1 MDISSVMTDPEDRI
15 KGERVNKGDE
25 LLFADETAIESQ
37 ESKEPWKVVIAD
49 DEEEVHAVT
58 RMVLDNF
65 TFEGRGLELLSAYSG
80 SETKTLLRKHPDT
93 AVLLLDVVM
102 EEDTTGLEVVKYIRE
117 ELENRFVRII
127 LRTGQPGQAPER
139 QVTMEYD
146 INDYKEK
153 TELTAQKLF
162 TTIIGLLRAY
172 RDLRMIEKSRK
183 GLERIAAISSSLFE
197 QQSLK
202 SFMYA
207 LLEHLSL
214 LLHFEQP
221 GLSPEDVRLAMSS
234 LQNQEYYLIAATGP
248 YRKFEGK
255 CVDEIVPPEIYHVLM
270 QAVAQ
275 QRSLYFP
282 YIYVGYFITK
292 RDSEHLIYLQSRYEL
307 NEIDQEL
314 LRVLQTTIA
323 VAFENIELTQTVI
336 ETQKEVIF
344 TLGEIVEIRSQ
355 KTKEHI
361 KKVAAYSHLLALK
374 AGLRAETADTL
385 KLASPLHDVGK
396 LGIPDAI
403 LHKPQPL
410 TAQELEIFQQHP
422 NIGYNILKDSKQP
435 ILQIAAQLALQ
446 HHERWDGQGYPQGLR
461 GEEIHILARITSIA
475 DMFDEFCRAEIREKA
490 AILSFFKDQKGKLFD
505 PALVDVFLAYIDE
518 FLAIQKTQQVN
529 AL

>member
-1 MDISSVMTDPEDRI
+1 MSSLMTDPEDRV
-15 KGERVNKGDE
+15 KGDNVNKGDE

-37 ESKEPWKVVIAD
+37 ESREPWKVVIAD

-65 TFEGRGLELLSAYSG
+65 MFEGRGLELLSAYSG
-80 SETKTLLRKHPDT
+80 SETKTLLSKHPDT

-214 LLHFEQP
+214 LLHLEQP
-221 GLSPEDVRLAMSS
+221 GLSPEDVRLAVSA
-234 LQNQEYYLIAATGP
+234 LQNHELYLIAATGP
-248 YRKFEGK
+248 YREFEGK
-255 CVDEIVPPEIYHVLM
+255 RAAESIPPEIYHILM
-270 QAVAQ
+270 QAIAQ

-282 YIYVGYFITK
+282 YTYIGYFPTK
-292 RDSEHLIYLQSRYEL
+292 QNSEHLIYIQCYYEL
-307 NEIDQEL
+307 SEIDREL
-314 LRVLQTTIA
+314 LRVLQAAIA

-344 TLGEIVEIRSQ
+344 TLGEIVEIRSK

-374 AGLRAETADTL
+374 AGLGTETADAL

-403 LHKPQPL
+403 LHKSQPL

-435 ILQIAAQLALQ
+435 VLQIATQLALQ

-461 GEEIHILARITSIA
+461 GEEISILARITSIA
-475 DMFDEFCRAEIREKA
+475 DTFDEFCQGEIRERA
-490 AILSFFKDQKGKLFD
+490 DILSFFREQKGKRFD
-505 PALVDVFLAYIDE
+505 PDLVDIFGAHLDE
-518 FLAIQKTQQVN
+518 FLAIQKTQLMN